1 MTVSN
6 ASPND
11 RGLAAA
17 RPVLAPLLAMPLL
30 LLPLF
35 LLGGCFSGGAPA
47 GMDLTMEET
56 VAEPQPE
63 PGPIKFVWEGED
75 GETAALISTT
85 TSTTTPPTEHFIA
98 RQKIAE
104 HRRKPLHAHRIVPPL
119 NPNAPPTPPKREPLI
134 RLVPL
139 DGGLVIRKRAAA
151 QSGDVTVGQEVNVP
165 VQRLLNNAP
174 AGHLSIGSPAGGRV
188 TVLGVTEETILPGT
202 TKRP

>member
-63 PGPIKFVWEGED
+63 PGPIKFVWEGD
-75 GETAALISTT
+75 GDSDAVVIGTT
-85 TSTTTPPTEHFIA
+85 TSTTSAPTAAVIA
-98 RQKIAE
+98 RKVIAE
-104 HRRKPLHAHRIVPPL
+104 HRSRPVVDNRIQPVID
-119 NPNAPPTPPKREPLI
+119 PTVNDQTLPQAGAASRI
-134 RLVPL
+134 RLLPSN
-139 DGGLVIRKRAAA
+139 DEAAA
-151 QSGDVTVGQEVNVP
+151 VAGD
-165 VQRLLNNAP
+165 
-174 AGHLSIGSPAGGRV
+174 V
-188 TVLGVTEETILPGT
+188 TVLGVREETIPADAIR
-202 TKRP
+202 KP